1 MRFPPLC
8 PPHDNTAGR
17 QPSAGLGRA
26 LSTQGSAV
34 LHPGRGLPACRTA
47 RNKCLLCELRK
58 ISAWSLTTG
67 VQRDQERGLS
77 QVTVTGRVLNI
88 GTAYRGVWR
97 ALRELQAGTRGGRRC
112 GGSDPR
118 PRTGPTRR
126 ALRRRPQT
134 PLLLSAPAWV
144 LLPGDPGPPATESRG
159 LHPRGARGDRR
170 GAPQR
175 GSSGQERGAPQRE
188 KAHPVTSCQ
197 HSKQPAL
204 GSSAKLYFLH
214 KNLNIGLNYP
224 YTNIFAR

>member
-88 GTAYRGVWR
+88 GTTYRGVWR

-159 LHPRGARGDRR
+159 LHPRGA
-170 GAPQR
+170 
-175 GSSGQERGAPQRE
+175 
-188 KAHPVTSCQ
+188 
-197 HSKQPAL
+197 
-204 GSSAKLYFLH
+204 
-214 KNLNIGLNYP
+214 
-224 YTNIFAR
+224 